1 MLGALPGCITTC
13 KSKCAKACVFAAQ
26 LIPSASQEITSLFL
40 SALQAYSNV
49 LSCWASPD
57 AYPLLCCSSL
67 FCSWLKLSLHSL
79 HAKMQAHRGWGCTFE
94 VTLTGHYKSPWKSA
108 TKLQFIF
115 KGFTFC
121 LKSNSLFAVLET
133 PLGVCVTQFMTQET
147 AYSVFQSATFL
158 VPDFTQIEVRSN

>member
-1 MLGALPGCITTC
+1 MIFRVFFNLNDSVMLRFSCVLSLAEKLAADWARRNVLGALPGCITTC

-79 HAKMQAHRGWGCTFE
+79 HAKMQARRGWGCTFE

-108 TKLQFIF
+108 TKL
-115 KGFTFC
+115 
-121 LKSNSLFAVLET
+121 
-133 PLGVCVTQFMTQET
+133 
-147 AYSVFQSATFL
+147 
-158 VPDFTQIEVRSN
+158 